1 MLAAIGFLVW
11 ILFNL
16 WLTLMCIAMVFVPVN
31 VGARNLSLGEVV
43 VFAFLSSCCAASWYY
58 AFNSVTVSLG

>member
-11 ILFNL
+11 ISFNL

-31 VGARNLSLGEVV
+31 VGGRNLDFGEIV
-43 VFAFLSSCCAASWYY
+43 AFVLASAVCGISWYY
-58 AFNSVTVSLG
+58 SLSSVTVSVG